1 MTNRNLLKEAIA
13 DAKTIKETAIA
24 NAKAA
29 LEESFTPHLK
39 SMLAAKLNEMDSAY
53 EEDEAL
59 EPNDGTDLMEMEDE
73 EASVEEAKMSNLKTT
88 EKETDYKSKTPIQP
102 DLDEEINLDELLAE
116 LEMEDEGTED
126 ENLYE
131 AKEAEEEE
139 IDLENMTEEDLKEF
153 IEGVIEDMVSAG
165 EIEAGH
171 EGDYENS
178 AEDKAEDAKHKA
190 GYENS
195 AKDKAKDAEG
205 EEEMDLDE
213 ILFELK
219 NGSEMN
225 ELSAQAAGVGAAELA
240 KMATSAYEKA
250 KAKGS
255 EFAETLGK
263 IASALSKGMNAGVME
278 DKEEEMKMEDLQ
290 SELAET
296 YEAVNI
302 LRSELNE
309 INLLNAKLLYT
320 NKIFKAK
327 NLTEVQKVKVLSAFD
342 KATSKKEAQLV
353 YETLIEGLKEK
364 KAIVKENLGRASKPA
379 GTVVTTKQPILESN
393 DMIVRFQKLAG
404 ITNY

>member
-1 MTNRNLLKEAIA
+1 MTTNRNLLKEAIA

-39 SMLAAKLNEMDSAY
+39 EMLAAKLNEMDSV
-53 EEDEAL
+53 
-59 EPNDGTDLMEMEDE
+59 DE
-73 EASVEEAKMSNLKTT
+73 EYMENEAYMEKDNDMGIEEAEIEEYSSD
-88 EKETDYKSKTPIQP
+88 ETGRDREEAVKANAEEFGIKGENEI
-102 DLDEEINLDELLAE
+102 DLEELLAE
-116 LEMEDEGTED
+116 LELEESTE
-126 ENLYE
+126 ESLYE
-131 AKEAEEEE
+131 AEEAEEEETEEEEGEEEE
-139 IDLENMTEEDLKEF
+139 IDLENMTEEDLKKF

-171 EGDYENS
+171 ED
-178 AEDKAEDAKHKA
+178 
-190 GYENS
+190 
-195 AKDKAKDAEG
+195 EG
-205 EEEMDLDE
+205 EESEEDKEELDLDE

-219 NGSEMN
+219 KDSKKDEGKSMKTSEVKTTSKDEIK
-225 ELSAQAAGVGAAELA
+225 ELQ
-240 KMATSAYEKA
+240 
-250 KAKGS
+250 
-255 EFAETLGK
+255 
-263 IASALSKGMNAGVME
+263 
-278 DKEEEMKMEDLQ
+278 D
-290 SELAET
+290 ELAET
-296 YEAVNI
+296 YEAVNT

-320 NKIFKAK
+320 NKIFKSK

-364 KAIVKENLGRASKPA
+364 KTIVKENLGRASKPA

-393 DMIVRFQKLAG
+393 DMIARFQKLAG

>member
-1 MTNRNLLKEAIA
+1 MTTNRNLLKEAIA

-39 SMLAAKLNEMDSAY
+39 EMLAAKLNEMDSV
-53 EEDEAL
+53 
-59 EPNDGTDLMEMEDE
+59 DE
-73 EASVEEAKMSNLKTT
+73 EYIENEAYMMKNDKGGIEEEEIEEYGDEHPISTKDAL
-88 EKETDYKSKTPIQP
+88 SKTDENEI
-102 DLDEEINLDELLAE
+102 DLEELLAE
-116 LEMEDEGTED
+116 LELEESTE
-126 ENLYE
+126 ESLYE
-131 AKEAEEEE
+131 AEEAEEEESEEEEE
-139 IDLENMTEEDLKEF
+139 IDLENMTEEDLKKF

-171 EGDYENS
+171 EGEDEES
-178 AEDKAEDAKHKA
+178 EEDK
-190 GYENS
+190 
-195 AKDKAKDAEG
+195 
-205 EEEMDLDE
+205 EELDLDE

-219 NGSEMN
+219 KDSKK
-225 ELSAQAAGVGAAELA
+225 AERH
-240 KMATSAYEKA
+240 S
-250 KAKGS
+250 
-255 EFAETLGK
+255 
-263 IASALSKGMNAGVME
+263 SKGDAVAKTKE
-278 DKEEEMKMEDLQ
+278 DTAYKHEIKELQ
-290 SELAET
+290 DELAET
-296 YEAVNI
+296 YEAVNT

-320 NKIFKAK
+320 NKIFKSK

-364 KAIVKENLGRASKPA
+364 KTIVKENLGRASKPA

-393 DMIVRFQKLAG
+393 DMIARFQKLAG

>member
-1 MTNRNLLKEAIA
+1 MTTNRNLLKEAIA

-39 SMLAAKLNEMDSAY
+39 EMLAAKLNEMDSV
-53 EEDEAL
+53 
-59 EPNDGTDLMEMEDE
+59 DE
-73 EASVEEAKMSNLKTT
+73 EYMENEAYMEKDNDMGIEEAEIEEYSSDETGMDREDALKANS
-88 EKETDYKSKTPIQP
+88 KSSGI
-102 DLDEEINLDELLAE
+102 DEINLDELLAE
-116 LEMEDEGTED
+116 LELEESTE
-126 ENLYE
+126 ESLYE
-131 AKEAEEEE
+131 AEEAEEEETEEEEGEEEE
-139 IDLENMTEEDLKEF
+139 IDLENMTEEDLKKF

-171 EGDYENS
+171 EG
-178 AEDKAEDAKHKA
+178 
-190 GYENS
+190 
-195 AKDKAKDAEG
+195 EG
-205 EEEMDLDE
+205 EENEEEENEEMDLEE

-219 NGSEMN
+219 KDSKK
-225 ELSAQAAGVGAAELA
+225 AERH
-240 KMATSAYEKA
+240 S
-250 KAKGS
+250 
-255 EFAETLGK
+255 
-263 IASALSKGMNAGVME
+263 SKGDAVAKTKE
-278 DKEEEMKMEDLQ
+278 DTAYKHEIKELQ
-290 SELAET
+290 DELAET
-296 YEAVNI
+296 YEAVNT

-320 NKIFKAK
+320 NKIFKSK

-393 DMIVRFQKLAG
+393 DMIARFQKLAG

>member
-1 MTNRNLLKEAIA
+1 MTTNRNLLKEAIA

-39 SMLAAKLNEMDSAY
+39 EMLAVKLNEMDSLD
-53 EEDEAL
+53 EEDMENEAYTMT
-59 EPNDGTDLMEMEDE
+59 NDKGGIE
-73 EASVEEAKMSNLKTT
+73 EAEIEEYSSDETGMDTEDALKANS
-88 EKETDYKSKTPIQP
+88 KSSGI
-102 DLDEEINLDELLAE
+102 DEINLDELLAE
-116 LEMEDEGTED
+116 LELEESTE
-126 ENLYE
+126 ESLYE
-131 AKEAEEEE
+131 AEEAEEEETEEEEVGEEEE
-139 IDLENMTEEDLKEF
+139 IDLENMTEEDLKKF

-171 EGDYENS
+171 EGEGEES
-178 AEDKAEDAKHKA
+178 E
-190 GYENS
+190 
-195 AKDKAKDAEG
+195 EG
-205 EEEMDLDE
+205 EEEMDLEE

-219 NGSEMN
+219 KDSKK
-225 ELSAQAAGVGAAELA
+225 AERH
-240 KMATSAYEKA
+240 S
-250 KAKGS
+250 
-255 EFAETLGK
+255 
-263 IASALSKGMNAGVME
+263 SKGDAVAKTKE
-278 DKEEEMKMEDLQ
+278 DTAYKHEIKELQ
-290 SELAET
+290 DELAET
-296 YEAVNI
+296 YEAVNT

-320 NKIFKAK
+320 NKIFKSK

-364 KAIVKENLGRASKPA
+364 KTIVKENLGRASKPA

-393 DMIVRFQKLAG
+393 DMIARFQKLAG

>member
-73 EASVEEAKMSNLKTT
+73 EASVEEAKQSNLQAT
-88 EKETDYKSKTPIQP
+88 EKETPYKTPTPTQP
-102 DLDEEINLDELLAE
+102 DVMDEEINLDELLAE

-131 AKEAEEEE
+131 AKEDEEAEEEE

-195 AKDKAKDAEG
+195 AEDKAKDAEG

-219 NGSEMN
+219 NGSKMN
-225 ELSAQAAGVGAAELA
+225 ELSAQAAGVVKDEE
-240 KMATSAYEKA
+240 SCVP
-250 KAKGS
+250 S
-255 EFAETLGK
+255 ER
-263 IASALSKGMNAGVME
+263 I
-278 DKEEEMKMEDLQ
+278 
-290 SELAET
+290 
-296 YEAVNI
+296 
-302 LRSELNE
+302 
-309 INLLNAKLLYT
+309 
-320 NKIFKAK
+320 
-327 NLTEVQKVKVLSAFD
+327 
-342 KATSKKEAQLV
+342 
-353 YETLIEGLKEK
+353 
-364 KAIVKENLGRASKPA
+364 GR
-379 GTVVTTKQPILESN
+379 
-393 DMIVRFQKLAG
+393 
-404 ITNY
+404 

>member
-1 MTNRNLLKEAIA
+1 MTTNRNLLKEAIA

-39 SMLAAKLNEMDSAY
+39 EMLAAKLNEMDEMDSM
-53 EEDEAL
+53 D
-59 EPNDGTDLMEMEDE
+59 EMEDMDSMDEMKDMENEAYTIKNDKGGIE
-73 EASVEEAKMSNLKTT
+73 EEEIEEYGDEHPMSTKDAL
-88 EKETDYKSKTPIQP
+88 SKTDENEI
-102 DLDEEINLDELLAE
+102 DLEELLAE
-116 LEMEDEGTED
+116 LELEESTE
-126 ENLYE
+126 ESLYE
-131 AKEAEEEE
+131 AEEVEEAEEEEEEEEE
-139 IDLENMTEEDLKEF
+139 IDLENMTEEDLKKF

-171 EGDYENS
+171 EGEGEGEEN
-178 AEDKAEDAKHKA
+178 
-190 GYENS
+190 
-195 AKDKAKDAEG
+195 

-219 NGSEMN
+219 KDS
-225 ELSAQAAGVGAAELA
+225 
-240 KMATSAYEKA
+240 K
-250 KAKGS
+250 
-255 EFAETLGK
+255 K
-263 IASALSKGMNAGVME
+263 IERHSSKGNAIAKTKE
-278 DKEEEMKMEDLQ
+278 DTAYKHEIKELQ
-290 SELAET
+290 DELAET
-296 YEAVNI
+296 YEAVNT

-364 KAIVKENLGRASKPA
+364 KTIVKENLGRASKPA
-379 GTVVTTKQPILESN
+379 GTATTTKQPILESN
-393 DMIVRFQKLAG
+393 DMIARFQKLAG
-404 ITNY
+404 ITNL